1 MKLTKVVCDKA
12 VYEGK
17 GGKGF
22 YAVRDDSVKGF
33 GLRIT
38 PSGTKSFIITYRIG
52 GRLRIHTLGRYGV
65 LTVDEARRL
74 ARQRLA
80 GVLQGEDPA
89 EAKQKSILGDTVKD
103 LCAVYMEKKA
113 LPEKKSWRQDFARIQ
128 RYIIPELG
136 NRKIEG
142 IRRADMKALHQKI
155 GDKGKY
161 QANRVLALL
170 SAMFKFASR
179 FGMVS
184 EAFLNPCAGVEQFR
198 EKARDRWVTHEE
210 MPRLWAAIEEE
221 PNPYI
226 RAALQLFILCGL
238 RKNEL
243 LSLEWANVSL
253 ERKEIHLDD
262 TKAGRSFVL
271 PLSDYAV
278 EILHSL
284 PREAGNPYVFVS
296 GVNPGNHLVDIKRS
310 WNRIRRKTGLHNVRL
325 HDLRR
330 TCGSWLASSG
340 KSLPLIGR
348 VLNQTSQSVTA
359 VYSRLAQDP
368 VREALQEHSEKVVS
382 IVSLRED
389 KTGTE
394 GPAK

>member
-113 LPEKKSWRQDFARIQ
+113 LPEKKWWRQDFARIQ

-136 NRKIEG
+136 NRKIE
-142 IRRADMKALHQKI
+142 
-155 GDKGKY
+155 
-161 QANRVLALL
+161 
-170 SAMFKFASR
+170 AS
-179 FGMVS
+179 
-184 EAFLNPCAGVEQFR
+184 
-198 EKARDRWVTHEE
+198 
-210 MPRLWAAIEEE
+210 
-221 PNPYI
+221 
-226 RAALQLFILCGL
+226 
-238 RKNEL
+238 
-243 LSLEWANVSL
+243 
-253 ERKEIHLDD
+253 
-262 TKAGRSFVL
+262 AGR
-271 PLSDYAV
+271 
-278 EILHSL
+278 
-284 PREAGNPYVFVS
+284 
-296 GVNPGNHLVDIKRS
+296 
-310 WNRIRRKTGLHNVRL
+310 T
-325 HDLRR
+325 
-330 TCGSWLASSG
+330 
-340 KSLPLIGR
+340 
-348 VLNQTSQSVTA
+348 
-359 VYSRLAQDP
+359 
-368 VREALQEHSEKVVS
+368 
-382 IVSLRED
+382 
-389 KTGTE
+389 
-394 GPAK
+394 